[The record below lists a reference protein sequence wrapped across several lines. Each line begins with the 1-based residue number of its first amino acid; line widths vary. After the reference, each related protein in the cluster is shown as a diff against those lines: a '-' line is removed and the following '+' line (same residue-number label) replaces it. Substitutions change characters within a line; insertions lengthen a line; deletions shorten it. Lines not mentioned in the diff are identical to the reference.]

1 MLWGVGFRRHPGRVA
16 ARLLVAGRL
25 CSICAAREDQEGVM
39 AEVKVATPRGEMP
52 AYVATPAGQGP
63 WPGVV
68 VIHDFAGMS
77 QDLRHQAERQS

>member
-1 MLWGVGFRRHPGRVA
+1 MGVVFGVIQAASPPGFWWLDGCA
-16 ARLLVAGRL
+16 ASARLGD
-25 CSICAAREDQEGVM
+25 DQEGVM

-52 AYVATPAGQGP
+52 AYVATQAGQGP

-77 QDLRHQAERQS
+77 QELRHQAERQS